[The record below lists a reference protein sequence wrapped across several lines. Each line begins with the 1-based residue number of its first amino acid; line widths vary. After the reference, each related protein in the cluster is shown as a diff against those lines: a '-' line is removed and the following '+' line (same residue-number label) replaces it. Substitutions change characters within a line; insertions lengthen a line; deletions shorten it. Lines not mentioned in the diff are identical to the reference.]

1 MKRLAETE
9 LLCIHIV
16 FDSSALVPCFPKRS
30 RYFTN
35 ARTTGVCFPPAC
47 RAFWRSTGYIAK
59 PTLFSPPSLLGT
71 GSRSTRTQEDRRN
84 YLSAAD
90 KASDHSFRA
99 HGNVSVVEL
108 LCPICGALV
117 DSHRGAV
124 ARAERVNPPGWQSS
138 VSRTSGCVS
147 FRRGTGRMRTFREEK
162 GIPSI
167 SSPLLCYTY
176 QRRGAPRYTPS
187 ALPTTFDLLDV
198 ARLVPLPRPPSVRAP
213 PC

>member
-99 HGNVSVVEL
+99 HGNVSVVSFF
-108 LCPICGALV
+108 ALYV
-117 DSHRGAV
+117 APSSTLTAGPWRALNGSTRPGGNRQFR
-124 ARAERVNPPGWQSS
+124 ARAV
-138 VSRTSGCVS
+138 V
-147 FRRGTGRMRTFREEK
+147 
-162 GIPSI
+162 
-167 SSPLLCYTY
+167 
-176 QRRGAPRYTPS
+176 
-187 ALPTTFDLLDV
+187 
-198 ARLVPLPRPPSVRAP
+198 
-213 PC
+213 